1 MSNKDRKAIDARIK
15 ALLQSRKNLPNYGNI
30 NPLSKVSNANNK
42 KIIKT
47 QPRMVVKHVAHVKE
61 NVLIPRRVSKFAG
74 SMGTYKHSGDI
85 GDLIYSLPIIK
96 YLGKG
101 DLFLSIQGLQS
112 KKPDGSHSGFTE
124 NLLRLLIPLLESQS
138 YINSVEVWN
147 RQPVMVDLDYF
158 RTGSCS
164 ILNLCEKMLYS
175 YGVPKTEIQV
185 PWIIC
190 QPKKIAKHVFA
201 RSFRYRNDLINYEP
215 LLSKCGSDCIFLGLP
230 EEHEDFEKR
239 FGKIKFYKVRDF
251 LEMAEIINGSE
262 CFYGN
267 QSSPMALAIAMNKSF
282 VQECFAP
289 HADCVFNRNN
299 ARYYR

>member
-1 MSNKDRKAIDARIK
+1 MAERDRKAIDAKIK
-15 ALLQSRKNLPNYGNI
+15 AILHSRKNLPNYGNV
-30 NPLSKVSNANNK
+30 NPVSNSGFSGNK
-42 KIIKT
+42 KIIKP
-47 QPRMVVKHVAHVKE
+47 QPRMVLKCGTPVKE
-61 NVLIPRRVSKFAG
+61 NTLIPRRISKFVG

-101 DLFLSIQGLQS
+101 DLFLNIQGLQS
-112 KKPDGSHSGFTE
+112 KKPDGSYSGFTE
-124 NLLRLLIPLLESQS
+124 NLLRLLMPLLESQN
-138 YINSVEVWN
+138 YINRVEAWKK
-147 RQPVMVDLDYF
+147 QPVAVDLDYF
-158 RTGSCS
+158 RTGSCN
-164 ILNLCEKMLYS
+164 ILNLCEKMLHSYS
-175 YGVPKTEIQV
+175 VPKTEIQS
-185 PWIIC
+185 PWITC
-190 QPKKIAKHVFA
+190 QPKKVAKHVFA
-201 RSFRYRNDLINYEP
+201 RSFRYRNDLIDYSK
-215 LLSKCGSDCIFLGLP
+215 LLSEFDGDCVFIGLQ
-230 EEHEDFEKR
+230 EEHDDFEAK
-239 FGKIKFYKVRDF
+239 FGKINFYKVRDF